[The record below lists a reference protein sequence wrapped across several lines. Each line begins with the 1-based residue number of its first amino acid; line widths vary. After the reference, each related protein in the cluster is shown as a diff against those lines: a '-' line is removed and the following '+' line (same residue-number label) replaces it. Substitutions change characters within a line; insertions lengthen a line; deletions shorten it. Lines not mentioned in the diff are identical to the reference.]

1 MSMTS
6 YSLVDLREILG
17 APWVGQGS
25 EPPILKYFTVDTRRI
40 QFAEHTVFVAL
51 KGSKNDGHNYLQ
63 EASNK
68 GVRVFFVREDFEP
81 KALGENHF
89 FFKFS
94 NPLFALQRLAEHKR
108 GIMQGT
114 RFIGITGSNGKTIV
128 KDWLSQLFSSRHKVG
143 MSPGSYNSQLGVAL
157 SLLGLKQDLDY
168 AFVEA
173 GISQVGEMT
182 TLSRMIAPEWGILT
196 NIGAAHDEGF
206 ASKRAKVLE
215 KIQLF
220 EHCEW
225 LLING
230 DDKEVLPIVR
240 EYFPQKKLFTFGKQ
254 GGSDVLLLDVMPQG
268 EGFAID
274 FFFDGK
280 RYSVKALRGD
290 KIFVYNL
297 LICFAFLAASGE
309 LDEEYTKQFSEL
321 RALKN
326 RMEIRRGL
334 YNCLLLNDSYSS
346 DPLGFSLA
354 YQHLMEMRPGT
365 RKWLIVADFALQE
378 SESHRDSINEEIG
391 DLIKD
396 QPVEAI
402 VGIGTHIAGLRSY
415 LPEGIPLTLYKD
427 AEDFLRKFDFYHLK
441 DSVVLIKGSRNFGL
455 DRISDYLSVKQHRT
469 VLEVDLSAMTNNL
482 NRIAAGLPKGT
493 KIMVMVKA
501 AAYGVGS
508 IEIAEWL
515 QKQRIDYLGVAYAD
529 EGVELRQNGIEI
541 PIMVL
546 NSENSS
552 FEQLLQ
558 YNLEPDVFSM
568 EGLRQ
573 WVDFLRFK
581 EVEHFPIHLE
591 IETGMHRLGFD
602 ASTFEAVCALL
613 TLHPKT
619 VRVQSI
625 FSHLAVSEDPSQD
638 AFTWEQVQKLDDF
651 YKMFQKKMGYSPM
664 RHLLNSGGILRFPS
678 LGYDMVRLG
687 IGLYGVGEVGDLEET
702 LTLKT
707 HIAQIKQLAQGE
719 TVGYGRRWVAPKAT
733 RMATVNMGYADGLRR
748 DAADRGL
755 EFMIRGC
762 KVPVIGSVCMDM
774 CMLDITAVGE
784 AEVGDE
790 AILFSPDKPLQELA
804 AKLGTIPYEI
814 LTGISP
820 RVQRIYINS

>member
-6 YSLVDLREILG
+6 YSLEDFREILG
-17 APWVGQGS
+17 IPWVGSGMAS
-25 EPPILKYFTVDTRRI
+25 PALRYFTVDTRRI
-40 QFAEHTVFVAL
+40 QFAEQTVFVAL
-51 KGSKNDGHNYLQ
+51 KGSKKDGHDYLQ

-68 GVRVFFVREDFEP
+68 GVRVFFVRENFDARAF
-81 KALGENHF
+81 GENHF
-89 FFKFS
+89 FFKLS
-94 NPLFALQRLAEHKR
+94 NPLKALQRLAEHKR
-108 GIMQGT
+108 GALHKT

-157 SLLGLKQDLDY
+157 SLLGLKEELDY
-168 AFVEA
+168 AFIEA
-173 GISQVGEMT
+173 GISKVGEMT
-182 TLSRMIAPEWGILT
+182 SLSQMIAPEWGILT

-206 ASKRAKVLE
+206 VSRRDKVLE

-220 EHCEW
+220 EHSEW

-230 DDKEVLPIVR
+230 DDKEVLQIVR
-240 EYFPQKKLFTFGKQ
+240 ECFPKKKLFTFGKEEAN
-254 GGSDVLLLDVMPQG
+254 DVLLLAVVPQA
-268 EGFAID
+268 EHFVID
-274 FFFDGK
+274 FGFEGHT
-280 RYSVKALRGD
+280 YSIQALRGD

-297 LICFAFLAASGE
+297 LICFAFLAAVGE
-309 LDEEYTKQFSEL
+309 LDVDYCKQFSEL

-354 YQHLMEMRPGT
+354 YQYLMEMRPGA
-365 RKWLIVADFALQE
+365 RKWLIAADFALQE
-378 SESHRDSINEEIG
+378 SEFHRDSINQEVG
-391 DLIKD
+391 GLIKD

-402 VGIGTHIAGLRSY
+402 VGIGSHIGGLKTY
-415 LPEGIPLTLYKD
+415 LPEGIPFTLYRD

-455 DRISDYLSVKQHRT
+455 DRISDYLSIKQHRT
-469 VLEVDLSAMTNNL
+469 VLEVDLSAMTSNL

-515 QKQRIDYLGVAYAD
+515 QKQRIDCLGVAYAD

-558 YNLEPDVFSM
+558 YNLEPDVFSL
-568 EGLRQ
+568 EGLKQ

-581 EVEHFPIHLE
+581 EVENFPIHLE
-591 IETGMHRLGFD
+591 IETGMHRLGLD
-602 ASTFEAVCALL
+602 ESAFEEVWALL
-613 TLHPKT
+613 LSNPKT
-619 VRVQSI
+619 VRVKSI
-625 FSHLAVSEDPSQD
+625 FSHLAVSEDSDQD
-638 AFTWEQVQKLDDF
+638 AFTWEQAEKLDAF
-651 YKMFQKKMGYSPM
+651 YRMFQSKMGYSPL
-664 RHLLNSGGILRFPS
+664 RHILNSGGILRFPS
-678 LGYDMVRLG
+678 LSYDMVRLG

-707 HIAQIKQLAQGE
+707 HIAQIKELSEGE
-719 TVGYGRRWVAPKAT
+719 SVGYGRRWVAPKAT
-733 RMATVNMGYADGLRR
+733 RIATVNMGYADGLRR
-748 DAADRGL
+748 DAAAKGL

-774 CMLDITAVGE
+774 CMLDISAVEE

-804 AKLGTIPYEI
+804 VKLETIPYEI